1 MSRAVCPGSFDPL
14 HNGHIEVIGRA
25 ARLFDEVLVAV
36 STNYAKNYRFSG
48 EERIAFCVDS
58 LAHLPNIR
66 VVPMGAGL
74 LADFCRENGATALVK
89 GLRSSLDFDYELPM
103 ATMNRHL
110 AAVETVFLPTGTDFA
125 HVSST
130 LLKEVAALGGDIRPF
145 VPDAVLRRLNPSAG
159 DGSADADVEEAAADV
174 DGTAGGT
181 P

>member
-36 STNYAKNYRFSG
+36 STNYSKKYRFG
-48 EERIAFCVDS
+48 IDQRLAFCADS
-58 LAHLPNIR
+58 LSHLPNVR
-66 VVPMGAGL
+66 VVRMGAGL
-74 LADFCRENGATALVK
+74 VADFCRENGATALVK
-89 GLRSSLDFDYELPM
+89 GLRSGLDFDYEVPM

-110 AAVETVFLPTGTDFA
+110 ADVDTVFLPTGTAFA

-145 VPDAVLRRLNPSAG
+145 VPEAVLRQLVPAVDDDVPS
-159 DGSADADVEEAAADV
+159 
-174 DGTAGGT
+174 TGGG
-181 P
+181 PSS